1 MNSAQITIQII
12 VTLVAIACAIPG
24 TFLVLRRMSLI
35 SDAISHS
42 ILLGI
47 VIGFFIVEDTS
58 SPLLIFLAALTGI
71 VTVILVEFIQKTG
84 LVKEDTAIGLVFPAL
99 FSIGVI
105 LISKNA
111 NDVHLD
117 IDSVMVGD
125 LSLAPFDPLLINCQ
139 EGIADSCVNLGPKA
153 IWVIGIILLVTL
165 TLLIAFFKEL
175 KVSTFDAGLAAAL
188 GFSPIIM
195 HYGLMTVSSVTIVG
209 AFDAVGPILVVALM
223 IAPAA
228 TAYLFTKD
236 LKKML
241 LLSCFFGVVAS
252 IAGFWLA
259 HILDAS
265 ISGSMTTVLAILF
278 LLVYE
283 PIITSILV
291 SIIAGIGI
299 IFYEYYN
306 TAILNGVSFEGSQL
320 SDKLTYIFSKFVF
333 VDYVYILGIVI
344 VMTVFLI
351 YILPKRGLIYGY
363 YKVRQQKTE
372 IMLLVFLLHIRNH
385 AEESERH
392 VKHLNEHIN
401 WQRLRSQSIVDLAKK
416 NNMVTVSSNNIIS
429 LTEKGADF
437 TEKAIDYIIT
447 NKDTEIEEMKD
458 DFFLFRG

>member
-1 MNSAQITIQII
+1 MNSAQISIQII

-24 TFLVLRRMSLI
+24 TFLVLRKMSLI

-58 SPLLIFLAALTGI
+58 SPLLIFLAALAGV

-117 IDSVMVGD
+117 IDSVMAGD

-139 EGIADSCVNLGPKA
+139 EGIADSCINLGPKA
-153 IWVIGIILLVTL
+153 IWVIGIILIITL
-165 TLLIAFFKEL
+165 ILLFAFFKEL
-175 KVSTFDAGLAAAL
+175 KISTFDAGLAATL

-241 LLSCFFGVVAS
+241 LLSCFFGVIAS

-259 HILDAS
+259 TLLDAS

-283 PIITSILV
+283 PIITSIVV
-291 SIIAGIGI
+291 SIATGVAI
-299 IFYEYYN
+299 IFYQWYSFLI
-306 TAILNGVSFEGSQL
+306 TQGVEV
-320 SDKLTYIFSKFVF
+320 DKMLLGEKIKTVFSEFIFL
-333 VDYVYILGIVI
+333 DYFYILVI
-344 VMTVFLI
+344 ASILSALLI

-385 AEESERH
+385 TEESERH

-401 WQRLRSQSIVDLAKK
+401 WQRLRSQSIVALAEK
-416 NNMVTVSSNNIIS
+416 NNMITVTDQIIS
-429 LTEKGADF
+429 LTEKGDDF